1 MSALTET
8 AEKIRN
14 MEIRGAVNI
23 GRAAAAAMKEEA
35 KSIETNDLGAFNKR
49 MREAY
54 NLLYGTRPTAV
65 TLPNAL
71 RYVMRYKAASV
82 EEARRAIIANAD
94 AFIANSESAVKKIGD
109 IGAHRIRDGDTIL
122 THCNSSVAFK
132 IFETAF
138 RQGKNISVVATET
151 RPRQQGYIT
160 VDFLQKVGI
169 PTTLILD
176 SAVRYYMKKVDLVVV
191 GADAITVNGSLINK
205 VGTSQV
211 ALAANEARV
220 SFVCAAETYKFSP
233 RSVFGEMIEI
243 EERDPSEVLSP
254 ELQKKWPKLKI
265 SNPAFDVTPHKYI
278 DMIITEI
285 GAISPEMAYW
295 VIKDRLGW
303 ELEEATGM
311 DGKEVQECE

>member
-1 MSALTET
+1 MSVLTET

-14 MEIRGAVNI
+14 MEIRGAAKI
-23 GRAAAAAMKEEA
+23 GRAAANAMKEEA
-35 KSIETNDLGAFNKR
+35 KSIRTDDLKAFDKR
-49 MREAY
+49 MDEAY
-54 NLLYGTRPTAV
+54 KLLYSTRPTAV
-65 TLPNAL
+65 SLANAL
-71 RYVMRYKAASV
+71 RYVMRYKANTV
-82 EEARRAIIANAD
+82 EEARRAIAANAD
-94 AFIANSESAVKKIGD
+94 AFIANSENAIKKIGE
-109 IGAHRIRDGDTIL
+109 IGAHRIKDGDTIM
-122 THCNSSVAFK
+122 THCNSSAAFQ

-138 RQGKNISVVATET
+138 KQGKKINVVATET

-160 VDFLQKVGI
+160 VDFLQNVGI

-176 SAVRYYMKKVDLVVV
+176 SAVRYYMKKVDMVIV

-220 SFVCAAETYKFSP
+220 SFICAAETYKFSP
-233 RSVFGEMIEI
+233 RTLLGEMIEI

-254 ELQKKWPKLKI
+254 ELQKKWPKLKV

-295 VIKDRLGW
+295 VIKDKLGW
-303 ELEEATGM
+303 ELEEATG
-311 DGKEVQECE
+311 GIQ

>member
-1 MSALTET
+1 MTTLMET
-8 AEKIRN
+8 ADKIKN
-14 MEIRGAVNI
+14 MEIRGAGRI
-23 GRAAAAAMKEEA
+23 ARAAANAMKAEA
-35 KSIETNDLGAFNKR
+35 MSIETSSLEEFNRR

-54 NLLYGTRPTAV
+54 TILLNTRPTAV
-65 TLPNAL
+65 SLPNAL
-71 RYVMRYKAASV
+71 KAVMRYRVDSV

-94 AFIANSESAVKKIGD
+94 AFIAASENAVKRIGE
-109 IGAHRIRDGDTIL
+109 IGARRVKDGDTIL
-122 THCNSSVAFK
+122 THCNSSAAFQ

-138 RQGKNISVVATET
+138 RQGKRINVVATET

-160 VDFLQKVGI
+160 VDFLHRAGI
-169 PTTLILD
+169 PATLILD
-176 SAVRYYMKKVDLVVV
+176 SAVRYYMKNVDLVIV

-211 ALAANEARV
+211 ALAASEARV
-220 SFVCAAETYKFSP
+220 SFICAAETYKFSP
-233 RSVFGEMIEI
+233 RTLFGEMVEI

-254 ELQKKWPKLKI
+254 ELRERWPGLKV

-295 VIKDRLGW
+295 VIKDKLGW
-303 ELEEATGM
+303 ELEEAAG
-311 DGKEVQECE
+311 GI

>member
-1 MSALTET
+1 M
-8 AEKIRN
+8 
-14 MEIRGAVNI
+14 
-23 GRAAAAAMKEEA
+23 
-35 KSIETNDLGAFNKR
+35 
-49 MREAY
+49 
-54 NLLYGTRPTAV
+54 
-65 TLPNAL
+65 
-71 RYVMRYKAASV
+71 
-82 EEARRAIIANAD
+82 
-94 AFIANSESAVKKIGD
+94 
-109 IGAHRIRDGDTIL
+109 
-122 THCNSSVAFK
+122 
-132 IFETAF
+132 
-138 RQGKNISVVATET
+138 
-151 RPRQQGYIT
+151 QGYIT
-160 VDFLQKVGI
+160 VDFLQKAGI

-176 SAVRYYMKKVDLVVV
+176 SAVRYYMKKVDLVIV

-211 ALAANEARV
+211 ALAASEARV

-254 ELQKKWPKLKI
+254 ELQKKWPEVKV

-303 ELEEATGM
+303 ELEETAG
-311 DGKEVQECE
+311 GVQ